1 MKQGIDGYP
10 IIDEKREYFI
20 AGGHDDKFKVIS
32 LEIYGI
38 NYNFVEKYYKL
49 F

>member
-10 IIDEKREYFI
+10 IIDEKGEYFI

-38 NYNFVEKYYKL
+38 NWPFCWKI